1 VPDFLKIRQTIAEIA
16 RVNFLQNLIGIRRS
30 GFDNME
36 VLIFCTFLF
45 ENACSRTQNWG
56 FGDMA
61 PKWDAIST
69 KPSIVTFL
77 AERRRTMRRSS
88 KSVHRCDL
96 WACPTNQKRKKDN
109 ERNPTV
115 ANSLFALRRDYPR
128 HRIEMSLGVVGG
140 SLAIAI

>member
-1 VPDFLKIRQTIAEIA
+1 MQDFLKIRQTIAEIA

-36 VLIFCTFLF
+36 VLIFCTFCLKTP
-45 ENACSRTQNWG
+45 APAPKIWG

-88 KSVHRCDL
+88 KSAHWCDL
-96 WACPTNQKRKKDN
+96 WACPTNQKRKTTK
-109 ERNPTV
+109 ETRQWQTRCSP
-115 ANSLFALRRDYPR
+115 FAETIHVIGSKCRLAWW
-128 HRIEMSLGVVGG
+128 VVPWR
-140 SLAIAI
+140 